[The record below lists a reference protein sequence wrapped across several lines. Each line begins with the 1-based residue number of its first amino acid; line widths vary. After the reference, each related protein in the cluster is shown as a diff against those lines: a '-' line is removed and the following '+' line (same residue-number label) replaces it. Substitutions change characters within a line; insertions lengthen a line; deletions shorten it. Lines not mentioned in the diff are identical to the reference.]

1 MGCLE
6 CGSNDSLYRVAYL
19 RLDEPGAWN
28 ADICADCLY
37 EFNQTVQ
44 GLQVLNSPS

>member
-6 CGSNDSLYRVAYL
+6 CGSNNDLYLVSYL
-19 RLDEPGAWN
+19 RLDEPGRWQ

-37 EFNQTVQ
+37 EFNQSVSM
-44 GLQVLNSPS
+44 LQVISEPV